1 MEITLFIMEK
11 SWNCVFEFLCLF
23 QAFGNKMLCDELITM
38 MVAGMSTIAVSSV
51 KILLKDLLTF
61 PNDDAHMYMIITCP
75 QSSRDGTLDVGV
87 FHCLS
92 FGFHPEQVI
101 NLQEADEARDE
112 QQINIE
118 RGRRTKRMLVPKR
131 TSDRSRSR
139 SRSPSPPPNTILQDS
154 NHCNRQGAQ
163 ITLEDM
169 LDNPEDYVLKN
180 SKFFQYFE
188 PHKPD
193 LIVFKETLGGST
205 RQTEERC
212 GEVKIV
218 VEIAS
223 YNRYPSCLSV
233 KTHLKAVTEQC
244 FLACMAGFCLNQTS
258 ITGLIIVPDGMK
270 LIRILKRNNQGV
282 ASYVTEETDLIEW
295 HQTQQ
300 LNNLIRFM
308 QNEVVT

>member
-1 MEITLFIMEK
+1 MIVCI
-11 SWNCVFEFLCLF
+11 F
-23 QAFGNKMLCDELITM
+23 QAFGNEMLCDELITM
-38 MVAGMSTIAVSSV
+38 MVSGMSTIAVSSV
-51 KILLKDLLTF
+51 KILLQDLLTF
-61 PNDDAHMYMIITCP
+61 PADDAHMYMVITCP
-75 QSSRDGTLDVGV
+75 ASSRNGTLDVGV

-92 FGFHPEQVI
+92 FGFHPEQVN

-112 QQINIE
+112 RPMNIE
-118 RGRRTKRMLVPKR
+118 RSRRTKRMLVPKR
-131 TSDRSRSR
+131 TSDRSRSG

-154 NHCNRQGAQ
+154 NHCHRLSAQ

-188 PHKPD
+188 THKPD
-193 LIVFKETLGGST
+193 LIVFKETST
-205 RQTEERC
+205 RQTEERHS
-212 GEVKIV
+212 EVKIV
-218 VEIAS
+218 VKIAS

-308 QNEVVT
+308 QNEVVS